1 MTTTL
6 PHQLDRTIT
15 IRAPRDTVF
24 RFFTDNA
31 RWASWW
37 GAGSTIDPRPD
48 GRIFIRYPDGTE
60 AVGEVVELRAPERI
74 AFSYGFV
81 SGKLIPPGGSRVT
94 IRLERDGDGT
104 RLHLAH
110 EFADAAVR
118 EEFVQGWRYQLSL
131 FANIVA
137 DEIHEE
143 ATALADAWFAAWGES
158 DGTARER
165 EIRRIASPAVTFQD
179 RFSCTAG
186 LEDLLPHLT
195 AAQRFMPGMR
205 LRREGD
211 LRHCQGVALADWV
224 AVGADGQERA
234 RGTNVFVFGVDGR
247 IESVTGF
254 WRRS

>member
-1 MTTTL
+1 MTSL

-15 IRAPRDTVF
+15 IRAPRETVF

-37 GAGSTIDPRPD
+37 GAGSTIDPRRE
-48 GRIFIRYPDGTE
+48 GKVFIRYPDGTE
-60 AVGEVVELRAPERI
+60 AVGEVEDLRAPERI

-81 SGKLIPPGGSRVT
+81 SGKPIAPGGSRVT
-94 IRLERDGDGT
+94 IDLERDGDGT
-104 RLHLAH
+104 RLHLRH
-110 EFADAAVR
+110 EFADAAIR

-137 DEIHEE
+137 DELHKD
-143 ATALADAWFAAWGES
+143 AAALADAWFAAWCEPDAAS
-158 DGTARER
+158 RER
-165 EIRRIASPAVTFQD
+165 EMKRIAAPAVAFRD

-186 LEDLLPHLT
+186 LDDLLPHLA
-195 AAQRFMPGMR
+195 AAQHFMPGIR
-205 LRREGD
+205 LKRDGNV
-211 LRHCQGVALADWV
+211 RHCQGLALADWV
-224 AVGADGQERA
+224 AVAADGQERA

-254 WRRS
+254 WSR

>member
-1 MTTTL
+1 MTSL

-15 IRAPRDTVF
+15 IRAPRETVF

-37 GAGSTIDPRPD
+37 GAGSTIDPRPS
-48 GRIFIRYPDGTE
+48 GKLLIRYPDGTE

-94 IRLERDGDGT
+94 IDLERDGDGT
-104 RLHLAH
+104 RLRLVH
-110 EFADAAVR
+110 EFADAALR
-118 EEFVQGWRYQLSL
+118 GEFVQGWRYQLSL

-137 DEIHEE
+137 DEIHKE
-143 ATALADAWFAAWGES
+143 ATALADAWFAAWGEP
-158 DGTARER
+158 DAATRER
-165 EIRRIASPAVTFQD
+165 EIGRIASPGVTFRD
-179 RFSCTAG
+179 RFSCTG
-186 LEDLLPHLT
+186 GVDDLPPHLA

-205 LRREGD
+205 LKRDGSV
-211 LRHCQGVALADWV
+211 RHCQGVALADWI
-224 AVGADGQERA
+224 AVTADGQERA
-234 RGTNVFVFGVDGR
+234 RGTNVFAFGADGR

-254 WRRS
+254 WGR